1 MSDNK
6 INIDMDIDL
15 EFDIKDSV
23 DYAKIYKGKY
33 FNKQRNNK
41 YQKVLVFD
49 IDETLGSFT
58 DLEVLWR
65 AIKEYNKINNIINA
79 VEFFDLLDLY
89 PEFLR
94 YGIIPIL
101 EYLNQKKKSG
111 YCNKV
116 YIYTNNQ
123 CPDDWANLIS
133 DYFNRKLLTNNNI
146 FDKLIC
152 AFKIN
157 NRQIEFSRT
166 THEKTHNDFINC
178 TLLPNTTEI
187 CFIDNTYFPGMCKER
202 VYYIQPRSYN
212 HHLSTRE
219 IIERFV
225 NSEITIQNMNST
237 DHVVNLTK
245 FLNIFFKQNRRF
257 YNLNTT
263 FKQLETDIFVA
274 QRIMYHIKEFF
285 FLTQSRRSRTHKL
298 KVKIGKFT
306 RKKYK

>member
-1 MSDNK
+1 
-6 INIDMDIDL
+6 
-15 EFDIKDSV
+15 
-23 DYAKIYKGKY
+23 
-33 FNKQRNNK
+33 
-41 YQKVLVFD
+41 
-49 IDETLGSFT
+49 
-58 DLEVLWR
+58 
-65 AIKEYNKINNIINA
+65 
-79 VEFFDLLDLY
+79 
-89 PEFLR
+89 
-94 YGIIPIL
+94 
-101 EYLNQKKKSG
+101 
-111 YCNKV
+111 
-116 YIYTNNQ
+116 
-123 CPDDWANLIS
+123 
-133 DYFNRKLLTNNNI
+133 
-146 FDKLIC
+146 
-152 AFKIN
+152 
-157 NRQIEFSRT
+157 
-166 THEKTHNDFINC
+166 
-178 TLLPNTTEI
+178 
-187 CFIDNTYFPGMCKER
+187 MCKER